1 MFVWGGGGE
10 EGDVGGFWGS
20 HMVFREKQSFLTDY
34 NEGLWE
40 IECQLTARVGGEVDF

>member
-1 MFVWGGGGE
+1 MSLCAGGG

-34 NEGLWE
+34 NEGL
-40 IECQLTARVGGEVDF
+40 

>member
-1 MFVWGGGGE
+1 MWGGGGGGGGGGGVGGGE

-34 NEGLWE
+34 NEGL
-40 IECQLTARVGGEVDF
+40 